1 MNHLIRENSKEVT
14 GIMSKRQQQQQLLKE
29 ELTISYI
36 LRTYGKQFE
45 QIRERYSDGV
55 NGRCAV
61 GVIMSYYGWD
71 GSDNFNA
78 VMGLFGALG

>member
-1 MNHLIRENSKEVT
+1 MCTHH
-14 GIMSKRQQQQQLLKE
+14 
-29 ELTISYI
+29 
-36 LRTYGKQFE
+36 
-45 QIRERYSDGV
+45 DGG

-78 VMGLFGALG
+78 VVGLFGALGELNMQALMKIY